1 MPSYSSPIIYFLS
14 LHQTLVIPCMAMHGC
29 ITFIPHSCSSCAHM
43 VPSPCMPVPCSPCP
57 ILTTCILN
65 FLFILSP
72 LHIHVLHTLFFSYP
86 LTTSLHSYQIPHSTP
101 HYTRFFHMTI
111 YTNPCLRH
119 PFNLLT
125 PISCTTYSS
134 FIYPL
139 LSLNIHALV
148 PMQALF
154 RHQSPKPKKSV
165 NHPW

>member
-1 MPSYSSPIIYFLS
+1 MAPTMSFS
-14 LHQTLVIPCMAMHGC
+14 LHHMLFTLHPTH
-29 ITFIPHSCSSCAHM
+29 TLFL
-43 VPSPCMPVPCSPCP
+43 SPCMPVPCSPCP